1 MYFFVIDF
9 LLLIFCYWS
18 FHPKNIHF
26 SYFVTWGD
34 HWRST
39 LSSVYSDAEKRWLKR
54 LLMWKDLVWL
64 VKEFNSSMVDLL
76 YVSVTILFVSLIC
89 QFFHCSPKRPPS
101 TRRGRNIP
109 RRITSGP
116 ISIDVAFFASKVC
129 GQVQGCCFMIT
140 SGNKPLLTLSCA
152 TMILFVILCQ
162 FKPKH
167 LLPNTRFGK
176 GRRKKT
182 HLLLIFLKS

>member
-1 MYFFVIDF
+1 MVRYNFQNYYK
-9 LLLIFCYWS
+9 L
-18 FHPKNIHF
+18 F
-26 SYFVTWGD
+26 S
-34 HWRST
+34 ST
-39 LSSVYSDAEKRWLKR
+39 P
-54 LLMWKDLVWL
+54 
-64 VKEFNSSMVDLL
+64 DLL

-89 QFFHCSPKRPPS
+89 QVFHCSPKRPPS

-152 TMILFVILCQ
+152 TVILFVILCQ

-182 HLLLIFLKS
+182 HFLLIFFNPKLVTPLANPMLTSRTQK

>member
-1 MYFFVIDF
+1 M
-9 LLLIFCYWS
+9 
-18 FHPKNIHF
+18 
-26 SYFVTWGD
+26 
-34 HWRST
+34 
-39 LSSVYSDAEKRWLKR
+39 
-54 LLMWKDLVWL
+54 
-64 VKEFNSSMVDLL
+64 
-76 YVSVTILFVSLIC
+76 TILFVSLIC
-89 QFFHCSPKRPPS
+89 QVFQCSPKRPPS

-167 LLPNTRFGK
+167 EVWSGTKEKNTFFTNYVLVLYWWPQRPTQSPHLGQKSDFLPKKSTFKANNRLLWQNLGYLGHLHKLHALFRTKGRILPLPNRWIFG
-176 GRRKKT
+176 
-182 HLLLIFLKS
+182 HFQ